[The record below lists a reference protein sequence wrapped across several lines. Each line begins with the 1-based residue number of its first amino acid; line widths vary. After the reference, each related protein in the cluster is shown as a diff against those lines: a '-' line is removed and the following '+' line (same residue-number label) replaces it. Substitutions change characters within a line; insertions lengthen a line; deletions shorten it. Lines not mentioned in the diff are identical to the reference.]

1 MGKWNLFVNQV
12 FKPAWKTQ
20 QSLIVIMICITLE
33 IYMCSTE
40 IFPEVLV
47 ISNRGMSAEARHG
60 ETSIFCNED
69 NLTVAFWMPS

>member
-1 MGKWNLFVNQV
+1 
-12 FKPAWKTQ
+12 
-20 QSLIVIMICITLE
+20 MICITLE